1 MDRCPNCFE
10 TSYHNASCNRC
21 GYQLQYD
28 KPRSQKALPVGTV
41 LKQRYYLGKLLGEG
55 GFGITYKAYDLQRKV
70 VCCVK
75 EYAPNGLCRRREDT
89 YQLELVSYDC
99 EMPYRAG
106 LRRFLEEAQILSK
119 LEQIPSVVDITDT
132 FQEYNTAYFVMEFLD
147 GADLRQIVKASPG
160 RLPVEMITNVI
171 LQVAVSMDVIHTRT
185 KIIHRDISPEN
196 IYITRD
202 QKVKVIDFGSAKQTE
217 TGAKAGLSV
226 VLKPKFAP
234 PEQFSSQMVQGSFTD
249 VYSLA
254 GTYYYALTGKNIP
267 SAMDRLS
274 GVEYVPL
281 KHMNI
286 GVNDALS
293 DAVDRALILNVSQRT
308 GTMQQLIAEIATA
321 TAGASQGQ
329 SGLSQGQN
337 EQQRLAQQAQREQQL
352 REQQRLAQQAQR
364 EQQLREQQRLAQQA
378 QREQQFREQQ
388 MAQEQ
393 AKLRAQ
399 WEQQQ
404 LAKKQAAQLQ
414 AQQQLA
420 QQQEQLRKQREEQQ
434 RLAMQQLQLQREQ
447 QKREQRL
454 RDQKRREQQRLEQE
468 KLARQ
473 RQQQKIAVPY
483 VVVLEGAE
491 KGRNWVMPANQTLKF
506 GRSET
511 EANMRIRY
519 PESISRV
526 HCMITYLAEYDRFCI
541 RDTSANGVYYKGQRL
556 KKGVDYNVKAPA
568 RFIIANNACVIELG
582 VKYEYR

>member
-1 MDRCPNCFE
+1 MDLCPNCFE
-10 TSYHNASCNRC
+10 QSYQNASCNRC

-28 KPRSQKALPVGTV
+28 KPRSQKALPVGLV

-55 GFGITYKAYDLQRKV
+55 GFGITYKAYDLKRGII
-70 VCCVK
+70 CCVK
-75 EYAPNGLCRRREDT
+75 EYAPNGLCRRRDDNHK
-89 YQLELVSYDC
+89 LELVSYDC
-99 EMPYRAG
+99 EMPYMAG

-160 RLPVEMITNVI
+160 RLPVDMITNVI

-202 QKVKVIDFGSAKQTE
+202 EKVKVIDFGSAKQTE

-274 GVEYVPL
+274 GQEYVPL

-293 DAVDRALILNVSQRT
+293 DAVDRALILNVNQRT
-308 GTMQQLIAEIATA
+308 GTMQQFIAEIAEA
-321 TAGASQGQ
+321 VNAGKAAQTGQ
-329 SGLSQGQN
+329 Q
-337 EQQRLAQQAQREQQL
+337 EMQRQ
-352 REQQRLAQQAQR
+352 
-364 EQQLREQQRLAQQA
+364 
-378 QREQQFREQQ
+378 REQQ
-388 MAQEQ
+388 MA
-393 AKLRAQ
+393 
-399 WEQQQ
+399 W
-404 LAKKQAAQLQ
+404 
-414 AQQQLA
+414 
-420 QQQEQLRKQREEQQ
+420 EQQ
-434 RLAMQQLQLQREQ
+434 RLIQKQAQMQREQ
-447 QKREQRL
+447 QQKLAKEQ
-454 RDQKRREQQRLEQE
+454 
-468 KLARQ
+468 LARQ
-473 RQQQKIAVPY
+473 QAQEKQRRMIQQQLQMQREQMRLAQERQRQLEVQRQAQEQKRQRQKTAVPY
-483 VVVLEGAE
+483 AVVIEGIE
-491 KGRNWVMPANQTLKF
+491 KGRNWILPPNQTLKF
-506 GRSET
+506 GRSEA
-511 EANMRIRY
+511 EANMRVRY
-519 PESISRV
+519 PESVSRV

-541 RDTSANGVYYKGQRL
+541 RDVSANGVYYNGKRLRKGI
-556 KKGVDYNVKAPA
+556 DYNVKPPA
-568 RFIIANNACVIELG
+568 RFTMSSNACVVELG
-582 VKYEYR
+582 VRYEYR

>member
-1 MDRCPNCFE
+1 MDLCPNCFE
-10 TSYHNASCNRC
+10 QSYQNASCNRC

-28 KPRSQKALPVGTV
+28 KPRSQKALPVGLV

-55 GFGITYKAYDLQRKV
+55 GFGITYKAYDLKRNV

-75 EYAPNGLCRRREDT
+75 EYAPNGLCRRRDDDHK
-89 YQLELVSYDC
+89 LELVSYDC
-99 EMPYRAG
+99 EMPYMAG

-160 RLPVEMITNVI
+160 RLPVDMITNVI

-202 QKVKVIDFGSAKQTE
+202 EKVKVIDFGSAKQTE

-274 GVEYVPL
+274 GQEYVPL

-293 DAVDRALILNVSQRT
+293 DAVDRALILNVNQRT
-308 GTMQQLIAEIATA
+308 ATMQQFIAEIAEA
-321 TAGASQGQ
+321 VNAGQPGQ
-329 SGLSQGQN
+329 QERQRQQEMQRQQEQQRLAQEKMRQAQEQQKQAQEQQRRMVQQQLQMQREQMRLVQEYQRQQQAQKQ
-337 EQQRLAQQAQREQQL
+337 EQQRLAQQ
-352 REQQRLAQQAQR
+352 
-364 EQQLREQQRLAQQA
+364 
-378 QREQQFREQQ
+378 
-388 MAQEQ
+388 
-393 AKLRAQ
+393 
-399 WEQQQ
+399 
-404 LAKKQAAQLQ
+404 QAA
-414 AQQQLA
+414 
-420 QQQEQLRKQREEQQ
+420 RR
-434 RLAMQQLQLQREQ
+434 
-447 QKREQRL
+447 QKV
-454 RDQKRREQQRLEQE
+454 
-468 KLARQ
+468 
-473 RQQQKIAVPY
+473 AVPY
-483 VVVLEGAE
+483 AVVVEGLE
-491 KGRNWVMPANQTLKF
+491 KGRSWILPPNQTLKF

-511 EANMRIRY
+511 DAQIRVRY
-519 PESISRV
+519 PDSVSRV

-541 RDTSANGVYYKGQRL
+541 RDVSANGVYYKGQRL
-556 KKGVDYNVKAPA
+556 KKGVDYNVKPPA
-568 RFIIANNACVIELG
+568 RFIMSSNACVVELG
-582 VKYEYR
+582 VRYEYR